1 MHPPY
6 VPVVVF
12 PIQSQH
18 KPASRSLPQSI
29 DTPQSKAKQNFSLP
43 PSCLSLS
50 EIPRVFACPSPVYNP
65 PQKYPAS
72 TNKYINTYTM
82 SDAEAMKIFLRSPVT
97 QDMIHHL
104 VTITLQIL
112 PCESAKTITES
123 LPSPPNS
130 PPILKTKP
138 LPSLM
143 TFITKLVRYTNV
155 YTGTLMAT
163 IVYMNRLKKK
173 LPKDAKGLPCT
184 RHRIFLACLIISSK
198 NFNDSSPKN
207 KHWAKYTD
215 GLFRRE
221 DVNLMERQLLMLLDW
236 NVQIDNSQLV
246 HAWKRFLD
254 PIKADLKKESRIRNN
269 ISKGMLVGSTQ
280 TIVVPKEIVNSS
292 ASSPTLDSSSKT
304 TLKVSDSMSSI
315 HSRASSVSTTSSSI
329 YSTHS
334 RSSSVSSIASSTY
347 QTNNNNILKNAS
359 QIPGGFD
366 NNMNNN
372 MYNNNNKTTNQQLS
386 QALKSLSANTPLSN
400 YLKSVAMKEEQEL
413 NDLIKE
419 YCGY

>member
-1 MHPPY
+1 M
-6 VPVVVF
+6 
-12 PIQSQH
+12 S
-18 KPASRSLPQSI
+18 
-29 DTPQSKAKQNFSLP
+29 
-43 PSCLSLS
+43 
-50 EIPRVFACPSPVYNP
+50 
-65 PQKYPAS
+65 
-72 TNKYINTYTM
+72 TM
-82 SDAEAMKIFLRSPVT
+82 SESEAMKIFLRSPVT

-104 VTITLQIL
+104 VTVTLQIL
-112 PCESAKTITES
+112 PCESAKTITEA

-130 PPILKTKP
+130 PPVLKTKP

-236 NVQIDNSQLV
+236 DIQIDNAQLV

-254 PIKADLKKESRIRNN
+254 PIRSDLKKESRIRNN

-280 TIVVPKEIVNSS
+280 TIVVPQEV
-292 ASSPTLDSSSKT
+292 DSSSSNSM
-304 TLKVSDSMSSI
+304 LSASNSMSSI
-315 HSRASSVSTTSSSI
+315 HSRASSVSTSTSSI

-334 RSSSVSSIASSTY
+334 RSSSVSSVASSTH
-347 QTNNNNILKNAS
+347 QSNNIAQPNMLKNAS
-359 QIPGGFD
+359 QFPGGLD
-366 NNMNNN
+366 KHMGNMYTNHSNNN
-372 MYNNNNKTTNQQLS
+372 SNSNININNNTNKNNNQQLS